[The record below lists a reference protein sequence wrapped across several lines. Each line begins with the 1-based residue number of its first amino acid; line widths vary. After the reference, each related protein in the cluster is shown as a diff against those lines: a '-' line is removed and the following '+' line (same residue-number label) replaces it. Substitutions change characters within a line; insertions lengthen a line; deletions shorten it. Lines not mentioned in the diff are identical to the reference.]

1 MKTEGLPRNSAS
13 QEIIFFSVRGLTP
26 RLRFFS
32 VAREGRDEEAA
43 MRGIELKNRLF
54 WGVLLMGCMTLTAMT
69 LAARQSGTV
78 QDGAPAS
85 GAVPNLI
92 RYSGV
97 LRDASGAVLTTLSGV
112 TFLIYRDEQG
122 GPPLWMET
130 QNVQPDKAGRYTV
143 QLGAVSKGG
152 LPADVFMTG
161 EARWLAVQVAQETEQ
176 ARVPLVAVP
185 YAMKAADAQTLG
197 GLPASAFVLAAP
209 SAGNAA
215 ASSAPS
221 GSSTST
227 TPPPPAPSNVTTNGG
242 AANTIPL
249 FTTATD
255 IENSIL
261 TQTGTTAINVGG
273 TLNLPA
279 TGTATAIKG
288 FNSQA
293 QRYVAS
299 AFNSTA
305 SAAVPQTF
313 QWQAEPVNNDKS
325 TARGTLNLL
334 YAMGTATPAETG
346 LRISNKGV
354 FTFATGQTFPGT
366 GTGTVTSVTAGA
378 GLAGGI
384 ITNSGTIS
392 IPNAGVTNAMLQ
404 NSFLTVNPGTAL
416 VGGGAVFLG
425 GSTTLNLDTSKV
437 PLLAANNIF
446 TGNQT
451 VNGNLSATG
460 VVTGSSY
467 QIGSNLFAFGS
478 FANSNAFLGFA
489 GNTSTTSFN
498 NTASGVGA
506 LFHNT
511 TGGTNTASGAN
522 ALLENTTGNANTA
535 SGFDALFFNTTGAG
549 NTASGQSALQSN
561 STGSDN
567 TASGVSALF
576 SNTIGNNNTASGV
589 SALLHNTTGA
599 ANTASGDGALLE
611 NTTGNA
617 NTAGGFDALVSNTTG
632 TNNTAS
638 GHNSGS
644 TIDSSSIT
652 GSNNTF
658 LGFGSAASTGT
669 LNNATAIGA
678 NAEVDESN
686 ATVLGSIS
694 GVNFSSANTL
704 VGIGITAPTALLH
717 IGNTG
722 GPPASTWFLRVEG
735 PATSGTG
742 ASAVSVGGDGV
753 FGIDA
758 PGVTNG
764 RFVVYEQGTGLVG
777 INTPSPDA
785 TLSVNGT
792 ADKPG
797 GGSWGTFSDG
807 RLKDVD
813 GSFHS
818 GLEQVLK
825 LRPVR
830 YRYKEDNAL
839 GISDHEEHIGVV
851 AQEVQRVLPE
861 AVSENNKGYLLVNN
875 DPIIWA
881 MLNAIKEQQQEI
893 KALRKQAVKLESKL
907 KELQKQRGQIEVAS
921 VK

>member
-1 MKTEGLPRNSAS
+1 
-13 QEIIFFSVRGLTP
+13 
-26 RLRFFS
+26 
-32 VAREGRDEEAA
+32 
-43 MRGIELKNRLF
+43 
-54 WGVLLMGCMTLTAMT
+54 
-69 LAARQSGTV
+69 
-78 QDGAPAS
+78 
-85 GAVPNLI
+85 
-92 RYSGV
+92 
-97 LRDASGAVLTTLSGV
+97 
-112 TFLIYRDEQG
+112 
-122 GPPLWMET
+122 
-130 QNVQPDKAGRYTV
+130 
-143 QLGAVSKGG
+143 
-152 LPADVFMTG
+152 
-161 EARWLAVQVAQETEQ
+161 
-176 ARVPLVAVP
+176 
-185 YAMKAADAQTLG
+185 
-197 GLPASAFVLAAP
+197 
-209 SAGNAA
+209 
-215 ASSAPS
+215 
-221 GSSTST
+221 
-227 TPPPPAPSNVTTNGG
+227 
-242 AANTIPL
+242 
-249 FTTATD
+249 
-255 IENSIL
+255 
-261 TQTGTTAINVGG
+261 
-273 TLNLPA
+273 
-279 TGTATAIKG
+279 
-288 FNSQA
+288 
-293 QRYVAS
+293 
-299 AFNSTA
+299 
-305 SAAVPQTF
+305 
-313 QWQAEPVNNDKS
+313 VNNDKS
-325 TARGTLNLL
+325 TATGTLNLL
-334 YAMGTATPAETG
+334 YATGTATPAETG
-346 LRISNKGV
+346 LKISNKGV

-384 ITNSGTIS
+384 ITKSGTIS
-392 IPNAGVTNAMLQ
+392 IPNAGVINAMLQ
-404 NSFLTVNPGTAL
+404 NSSLTVNPGTAL
-416 VGGGAVFLG
+416 VGGGAVSLG

-489 GNTSTTSFN
+489 GNTSTASFN

-506 LFHNT
+506 LVHNT

-522 ALLENTTGNANTA
+522 ALIENTTGNANTA
-535 SGFDALFFNTTGAG
+535 SGFDALFSNTTGAG
-549 NTASGQSALQSN
+549 NTASGQSALQFNITGGDNTASGAN
-561 STGSDN
+561 ALLNNTTGSDN
-567 TASGVSALF
+567 TASGVSALL
-576 SNTIGNNNTASGV
+576 N
-589 SALLHNTTGA
+589 NTTGSH
-599 ANTASGDGALLE
+599 NTASGDFALFN
-611 NTTGNA
+611 NTTGNVNTAVGHSSGFTEDGTAVTGSFNTSLGA
-617 NTAGGFDALVSNTTG
+617 NTAL
-632 TNNTAS
+632 
-638 GHNSGS
+638 
-644 TIDSSSIT
+644 
-652 GSNNTF
+652 
-658 LGFGSAASTGT
+658 STGT
-669 LNNATAIGA
+669 LSNTTAIGA
-678 NAEVDESN
+678 NVEVTGNN
-686 ATVLGSIS
+686 AMVLGGIS
-694 GVNFSSANTL
+694 GVNFSPANTL

-785 TLSVNGT
+785 TLTVSGT